1 MQMTLT
7 MRKKSDCIIL
17 LPLLNSKTTGIPE
30 NRLPSSDIY
39 GITTVPYC
47 KSTEHLVYR
56 AAVPHGVELLDF
68 TLLHWT
74 ALHPTVRH
82 CTGY

>member
-1 MQMTLT
+1 MQMTLK
-7 MRKKSDCIIL
+7 MRTKIGLYHSTSTSEFRNHWYSLK
-17 LPLLNSKTTGIPE
+17 PTA
-30 NRLPSSDIY
+30 IY

-74 ALHPTVRH
+74 ALYPAVRH